1 MNAVL
6 DMSKLHTRRNFCSHG
21 DQSLEIEEEEE
32 EEEDN
37 SN

>member
-1 MNAVL
+1 
-6 DMSKLHTRRNFCSHG
+6 MSKLHTRRNFCSHG

-32 EEEDN
+32 EEDN

>member
-1 MNAVL
+1 VNAVL
-6 DMSKLHTRRNFCSHG
+6 DMSKLHARRNFCSHG

-32 EEEDN
+32 EDN

>member
-1 MNAVL
+1 VNAVL

-32 EEEDN
+32 EEDN

>member
-1 MNAVL
+1 VNAVL
-6 DMSKLHTRRNFCSHG
+6 DMSKLHARRNFCSHG

-32 EEEDN
+32 KEDN

>member
-1 MNAVL
+1 
-6 DMSKLHTRRNFCSHG
+6 MSKLHTRRNFCSHG
-21 DQSLEIEEEEE
+21 DQSLEIEEKE